1 MWKPSPGQWSQSGL
15 EAGVSM
21 FFLWHSMAEDAKD
34 SGVFDYLA
42 AFSIPCI
49 ILPVKFDPLDQ
60 MLEMV
65 KGMPQVG
72 QICCRNPLATDI
84 AETVGQGKAS
94 SHLENRQTAV
104 RTYW

>member
-1 MWKPSPGQWSQSGL
+1 
-15 EAGVSM
+15 M
-21 FFLWHSMAEDAKD
+21 FFLWHSMAEIKD

-49 ILPVKFDPLDQ
+49 FLLVKFDPLDQ

-65 KGMPQVG
+65 EGMPQMG

-84 AETVGQGKAS
+84 AEAFGQGKAS